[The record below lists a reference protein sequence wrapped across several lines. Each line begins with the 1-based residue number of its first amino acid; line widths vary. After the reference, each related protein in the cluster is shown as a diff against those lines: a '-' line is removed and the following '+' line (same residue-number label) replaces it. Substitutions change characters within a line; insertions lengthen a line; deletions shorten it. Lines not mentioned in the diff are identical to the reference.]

1 MARSKERVT
10 VMMKPEGS
18 VRPTSRIQSVQSGV
32 NMANGKLYALNVDG
46 FPKLDGKVRRSL
58 AQFKGQAKLIF
69 DEMSSNR
76 QPRPV
81 SEIAAAVEDKLETVQ
96 TAVKVVTY
104 YVVRWR
110 SEGIVTATVGGSD
123 DASGDAAFDKLFA
136 SLTAESDAQ

>member
-1 MARSKERVT
+1 
-10 VMMKPEGS
+10 
-18 VRPTSRIQSVQSGV
+18 
-32 NMANGKLYALNVDG
+32 MANGKLYALNVDG